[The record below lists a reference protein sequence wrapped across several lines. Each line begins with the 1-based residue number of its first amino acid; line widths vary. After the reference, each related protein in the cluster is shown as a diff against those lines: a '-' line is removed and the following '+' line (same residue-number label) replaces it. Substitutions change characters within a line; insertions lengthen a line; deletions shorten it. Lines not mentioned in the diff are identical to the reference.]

1 MAPGGKEEL
10 VADHGA
16 GHNHVL
22 RCADVGFGV
31 TDLHGK
37 LNWAN
42 PALGTLIGVPF
53 GQAIGRSLTALLP
66 GAPEVPQTGLVLQ
79 TTAQD
84 GAAHRWLD
92 INCTPLPSGDEL
104 LYRIM
109 DITAWRDRELEAT
122 QQANAL
128 RRAQVLGRMGNWE
141 WDIISDRV
149 LWSEALL
156 EMFGLEPGTE
166 LDYAGYTV
174 LVHPDDRAM
183 IEHALAVA
191 LESGGR
197 FAYTHRMLVDQHSG
211 ERVFECFGEVIC
223 DEDGTP
229 VRMMGTCHDV
239 TQDRRLQDELRQ
251 LAEEDPLTGLP
262 NRRALT
268 RELERQLATGGTGS
282 LLLLDLDNFK
292 DVNDLRGHAVGDRV
306 MRTMASALRERLDSG
321 QLIGRLGGDEFAVVL
336 PGYQERDAAD
346 VAGRLRDAV
355 AGLPLVAGGATT
367 RMTVSTGVAGFS
379 SGESWEAVLA
389 NADLALY
396 ASKAAGRNRVTV
408 YDPGHYADTAKRVS
422 VQDRLRK
429 ALDRGDLAL
438 HAMPI
443 VALHTGRTLGYELLL
458 RLEDGQLPLL
468 GPADFLPAAERS
480 DLVLEIDRWVFGK
493 AIDTLVAHPDPNL
506 RFDVNVS
513 GRTLEDE
520 DFADFVLDRLAS
532 SGVAPGRLGFEIT
545 ETAAVTNLD
554 AARSL
559 AHQVRAT
566 GCRIALDDFGAGFG
580 SFVHL
585 KHLPI
590 TGLKIDGEFVR
601 GIDSGTRDAVL
612 VAGILEIARG
622 FDLSVVAEWVERP
635 AQVETLSKLGVS
647 VGQGFHLGRPQPLA
661 DVLMSP
667 YGALSGRA
675 ATAEDGRRS

>member
-1 MAPGGKEEL
+1 M
-10 VADHGA
+10 VDHGA
-16 GHNHVL
+16 VHNHVL
-22 RCADVGFGV
+22 HCADVGFGV
-31 TDLHGK
+31 TDLHGR
-37 LNWAN
+37 LHWAN
-42 PALGTLIGVPF
+42 PALGTLVGVPAD
-53 GQAIGRSLTALLP
+53 QAIGRSLTALLP
-66 GAPEVPQTGLVLQ
+66 GAPETPQTGLVLQ
-79 TTAQD
+79 TTTED
-84 GAAHRWLD
+84 GAPHRWLE
-92 INCTPLPSGDEL
+92 INCTPLPPGGEL

-109 DITAWRDRELEAT
+109 DVTAWRDRELEAT

-141 WDIISDRV
+141 WDMATDRV
-149 LWSEALL
+149 LWSDGLL
-156 EMFGLEPGTE
+156 ELFGLEPGTE
-166 LDYAGYTV
+166 LDYAGYIQ
-174 LVHPDDRAM
+174 LIHPDDRGM
-183 IEHALAVA
+183 IEHALGVA
-191 LESGGR
+191 GESGDR
-197 FAYTHRMLVDQHSG
+197 FAYTHRMLVG
-211 ERVFECFGEVIC
+211 GAERVFECFGEVIC
-223 DEDGTP
+223 DDRDQP

-268 RELERQLATGGTGS
+268 RELERHLATGGTGS

-306 MRTMASALRERLDSG
+306 MRTMASALRERLHEG
-321 QLIGRLGGDEFAVVL
+321 QLLGRLGGDEFAVVL
-336 PGYQERDAAD
+336 PGCPESEAAH
-346 VAGRLRDAV
+346 VAARLRDAV
-355 AGLPLVAGGATT
+355 AGLPLVAGGTTT

-379 SGESWEAVLA
+379 SGEGWEAVLA

-408 YDPGHYADTAKRVS
+408 YDPAHYADTAKRVS

-429 ALDRGDLAL
+429 ALDRGNLAL

-443 VALHTGRTLGYELLL
+443 VALDSGRTLGYELLL

-468 GPADFLPAAERS
+468 GPADFLPAAEKS

-493 AIDTLVAHPDPNL
+493 AIDALVAHPDPNL

-554 AARSL
+554 AARNL
-559 AHQVRAT
+559 ANQVRAT

-601 GIDSGTRDAVL
+601 GIDTGGRDAVL
-612 VAGILEIARG
+612 VSGILEIARG
-622 FDLSVVAEWVERP
+622 FGLSVVAEWVERP
-635 AQVETLSKLGVS
+635 AQVEMLAKLGVS
-647 VGQGFHLGRPQPLA
+647 VGQGFHLGKPRPLRN
-661 DVLMSP
+661 VLP
-667 YGALSGRA
+667 ATDGPDGALSGHTV
-675 ATAEDGRRS
+675 TAEDGRRFQ

>member
-16 GHNHVL
+16 VQNHVL
-22 RCADVGFGV
+22 RWADVGFGV

-37 LNWAN
+37 LSWAN
-42 PALGTLIGVPF
+42 PALGTLIGVPAE
-53 GQAIGRSLTALLP
+53 QALGRSLPALLP
-66 GAPEVPQTGLVLQ
+66 GAPESSQAGMVVQAAGPD
-79 TTAQD
+79 D
-84 GAAHRWLD
+84 GEHRWLE
-92 INCTPLPSGDEL
+92 ISCTPLPGGDRL

-109 DITAWRDRELEAT
+109 DITSWRDRELEAT

-141 WDIISDRV
+141 WDITTDRV
-149 LWSEALL
+149 LWSDALL
-156 EMFGLEPGTE
+156 DMFGLEPGTE
-166 LDYAGYTV
+166 LDFAGYMAK
-174 LVHPDDRAM
+174 VHADDREM
-183 IEHALAVA
+183 IATSLAVA
-191 LESGGR
+191 RANGDR
-197 FAYTHRMLVDQHSG
+197 FTFSHRMFVGNDN
-211 ERVFECFGEVIC
+211 ERFFECFGEVIC

-268 RELERQLATGGTGS
+268 RELERHLATGGTGS

-292 DVNDLRGHAVGDRV
+292 DVNDLRGHAVGDRL
-306 MRTMASALRERLDSG
+306 MRTMAAALRERLDPG
-321 QLIGRLGGDEFAVVL
+321 QLLGRLGGDEFAVVL
-336 PGYQERDAAD
+336 PGCEEQDAAE

-367 RMTVSTGVAGFS
+367 RMTVSTGVAGFT
-379 SGESWEAVLA
+379 SGEGWEAVLA

-429 ALDRGDLAL
+429 ALEHGDLAL

-443 VALHTGRTLGYELLL
+443 VALSSGRTLGYELLL

-635 AQVETLSKLGVS
+635 AQVEMLSKLGVS
-647 VGQGFHLGRPQPLA
+647 VGQGFHLGKPKPLGSVLKRP
-661 DVLMSP
+661 D
-667 YGALSGRA
+667 GALSDPLP
-675 ATAEDGRRS
+675 TAEDGRS

>member
-16 GHNHVL
+16 VHNHVL
-22 RCADVGFGV
+22 RWSDVGFGV
-31 TDLHGK
+31 TDPHGK

-42 PALGTLIGVPF
+42 PALGTLVGVSAD
-53 GQAIGRSLTALLP
+53 QAVGRSLPALLP
-66 GAPEVPQTGLVLQ
+66 GAPESPQTGLVLQ
-79 TTAQD
+79 TTSQD
-84 GAAHRWLD
+84 GANHRWLE
-92 INCTPLPSGDEL
+92 INCTPLPGGDEL

-109 DITAWRDRELEAT
+109 DITSWRDRELEAT

-141 WDIISDRV
+141 WDISTDRV
-149 LWSEALL
+149 LWSDALL
-156 EMFGLEPGTE
+156 DMFGLEPGTE
-166 LDYAGYTV
+166 LDYAGY
-174 LVHPDDRAM
+174 LSRVHPGDREM
-183 IEHALAVA
+183 IENALASA
-191 LESGGR
+191 RATGDR
-197 FAYTHRMLVDQHSG
+197 FTYSHRMLVG
-211 ERVFECFGEVIC
+211 GPENERVFECFGEIIC

-268 RELERQLATGGTGS
+268 RELERHLATGGTGS

-292 DVNDLRGHAVGDRV
+292 DVNDLRGHAVGDRL
-306 MRTMASALRERLDSG
+306 MRTMAAALRERLDNG
-321 QLIGRLGGDEFAVVL
+321 QLLGRLGGDEFAVVL
-336 PGYQERDAAD
+336 PGCEERHAAE

-355 AGLPLVAGGATT
+355 ADLPLVAGGATT

-379 SGESWEAVLA
+379 SGAGWEAVLA

-429 ALDRGDLAL
+429 ALEHGDLAL

-443 VALHTGRTLGYELLL
+443 VALSSGRTLGYELLL

-590 TGLKIDGEFVR
+590 TGIKIDGEFVR

-612 VAGILEIARG
+612 VSGILEIARG

-635 AQVETLSKLGVS
+635 AQVEMLSKLGVS
-647 VGQGFHLGRPQPLA
+647 VGQGFHLGKPQPLRS
-661 DVLMSP
+661 VLKSP
-667 YGALSGRA
+667 DGALS
-675 ATAEDGRRS
+675 AEDGRSEIH